1 MSVHP
6 MDTAIKLLLFF
17 ELVFKKKVP
26 PPKKHSLFRNNTLM
40 QSWNKPPIGHL
51 HGRFFRSD
59 IKIYEG

>member
-26 PPKKHSLFRNNTLM
+26 PQKKA
-40 QSWNKPPIGHL
+40 
-51 HGRFFRSD
+51 
-59 IKIYEG
+59 